1 MPKADSPEE
10 VVEPLELQE
19 LQDGGQDLQDLQDFD
34 SGICGWGPLRMGSH
48 CFAVENHPVG
58 RSFLRRA
65 RRSVEF
71 RRVGFGFEWVCLAG
85 FPARLQVPPRLP
97 ARHGDRGLMGNWF
110 LAAGFSWFFART
122 VSIVM
127 SAVPNWVGTPLQF
140 VLGSYQLSVCGLKPA
155 DGLTGEDLAFRPL
168 HRSFWSP
175 SKGRHSLPLYPGL
188 RRSS

>member
-1 MPKADSPEE
+1 MNRQDSKSSKILDRICRIYGFRFRNLWLG
-10 VVEPLELQE
+10 PLEW
-19 LQDGGQDLQDLQDFD
+19 GG
-34 SGICGWGPLRMGSH
+34 H
-48 CFAVENHPVG
+48 CFAVG
-58 RSFLRRA
+58 RPTQW
-65 RRSVEF
+65 EP
-71 RRVGFGFEWVCLAG
+71 E
-85 FPARLQVPPRLP
+85 FPAEGPEERGVPQSEDSDSNGCVLPDSRPGYKCLPRLP

-168 HRSFWSP
+168 HRSLLGHLPKVDAFHFIQAYV
-175 SKGRHSLPLYPGL
+175 GRLECDLL
-188 RRSS
+188 VF